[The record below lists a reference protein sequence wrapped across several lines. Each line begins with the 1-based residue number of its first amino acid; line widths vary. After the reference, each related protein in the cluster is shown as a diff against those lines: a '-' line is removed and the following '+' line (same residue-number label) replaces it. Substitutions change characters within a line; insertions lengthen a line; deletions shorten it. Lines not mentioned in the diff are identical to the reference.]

1 MMKKLLQKFTS
12 QPTEKRSSAVLYAL
26 IGLIVVVFA
35 LFWLVGFSRP
45 YIDDPN
51 FNAPLFTDL
60 LLITAYLL
68 LAFAL
73 GIAVWAVVRSAR
85 TLGKGDRVVNNTPVR
100 RISLTV
106 GIGTFVL
113 MLVTFVLGSSAPMKI
128 NGATYSDAFWLR
140 MSDMFIVT
148 SLLLIVAAVGAVVY
162 GATKY
167 NRKS

>member
-60 LLITAYLL
+60 LLITGYLL

-85 TLGKGDRVVNNTPVR
+85 TLGKGDRVVNNIPVR
-100 RISLTV
+100 MIGRCVAGGTALALVLT
-106 GIGTFVL
+106 FL
-113 MLVTFVLGSSAPMKI
+113 FGSSAPMKI
-128 NGATYSDAFWLR
+128 NGADYADTFWLKA
-140 MSDMFIVT
+140 SDMFVAT
-148 SLLLIVAAVGAVVY
+148 SLLMIVAAVGAVVY

-167 NRKS
+167 IRKP